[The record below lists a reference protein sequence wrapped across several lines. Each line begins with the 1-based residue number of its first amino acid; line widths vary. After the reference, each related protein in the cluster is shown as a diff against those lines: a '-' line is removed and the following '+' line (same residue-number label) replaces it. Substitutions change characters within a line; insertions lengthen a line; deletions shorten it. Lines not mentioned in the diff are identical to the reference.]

1 MTQLHT
7 ILGASG
13 AIGRAV
19 VHELQRKGINMQ
31 AVERTA
37 KLKGINT
44 IQADLLNRAEAI
56 KAIQGS
62 THVYLCVGLPYS
74 ADVWRESWPLLM
86 QNVIDA
92 CLATDAILIFLDNI
106 YMYGPAPLS
115 VPFDENH
122 LQNPT
127 SKKGLIRKQTVNLLL
142 KAIETKKLNAVVG
155 RSADFYGPYAV
166 NSLLYFSFSQ
176 RMLQGKSP
184 QSIARAGIKHT
195 YAYSVDVGKALV
207 ALALDTTT
215 YGQIWHLPVGEPVTV
230 EEIAAI
236 FNKEFGTNFK
246 TSFLHPLMFKIL
258 SLFIS
263 PLKETAEM
271 LYQFD
276 SEYIMSF
283 AKFEKQFPG
292 FKVTPY
298 ESGIREMIKSFK
310 EDISLKTNV

>member
-13 AIGRAV
+13 SIGRAV
-19 VHELQRKGINMQ
+19 IQELQSKGINRQ

-44 IQADLLNRAEAI
+44 IQADLLNRDEAI

-62 THVYLCVGLPYS
+62 THVYLCVGLPYR
-74 ADVWRESWPLLM
+74 ADVWKESWPLLM

-122 LQNPT
+122 PQNPT
-127 SKKGLIRKQTVNLLL
+127 TKKGLIRKQTVDLLL
-142 KAIETKKLNAVVG
+142 KAIKTNNLKAVVG
-155 RSADFYGPYAV
+155 RSADFYGPFAI
-166 NSLLYFSFSQ
+166 NSPLYFSFLQ
-176 RMLQGKSP
+176 RMLEGKSP
-184 QSIARAGIKHT
+184 QSIAKRGIKHT
-195 YAYSVDVGKALV
+195 YAYSVDNGKALV
-207 ALALDTTT
+207 ALALDTST
-215 YGQIWHLPVGEPVTV
+215 YGQVWHLPVGKPVAV
-230 EEIAAI
+230 EELTAI
-236 FNKEFGTNFK
+236 INKELGTNFK
-246 TSFLHPLMFKIL
+246 TNFLHPVMLKIL

-263 PLKETAEM
+263 PLKEIGEM

-276 SEYIMSF
+276 QDYQMSYE
-283 AKFEKQFPG
+283 KFKTHFPD

-298 ESGIREMIKSFK
+298 GQGIKEMIKSFK
-310 EDISLKTNV
+310 EETSLKTNI